1 MAASQAIATVVAVTG
16 HALARDAAGNT
27 RSLKPGDVL
36 LEGETVITSAGGRV
50 ELATLDGALLGI
62 GENQSVAM
70 NGELSAATRAHA
82 TEAQIA
88 DGSVEQILQ
97 ALEQGANL
105 DDVLEAP
112 AAGLS
117 GGDGGDGSS
126 FVRLLRVSEGVDPL
140 AFEFQPAVT
149 GNLEFTLPG
158 TAEDVTAGGGAAPLS
173 PPPAPSPVI
182 THVGNAAGNVDGVT
196 VTEGQPAVFT
206 VTLSH
211 ASAVA
216 EIFTLALADV
226 TATGGGVD
234 YVSALSNASFSN
246 GVTYDA
252 VSGTITV
259 PAGVSAF
266 TVTVLTVDDPLVEH
280 TESFSLT
287 VGGVTGTG
295 QILDNDKP
303 GIITVEPGGP
313 GVGDDAV
320 VEGNDLV
327 YTVTLSE
334 ATTQASTYDYS
345 VGGTATDG
353 ADYGVPVFSD
363 GVTYDPVTGT
373 ITVPAGVSSF
383 TVTYPTID
391 DTDVEPTETLLI
403 TIDGVTGTGQILDN
417 DLTDASE
424 VASVAEDTLL
434 EGNLLDNA
442 QTGGATLTV
451 VDFTVD
457 GGTHAAG
464 QSVVLAGV
472 GTLSIEANGDYSFM
486 PARDYSGPVPQVT
499 YTVSNGMNT
508 DTSTL
513 DITVT
518 PVADLPSVMINLLST
533 GQVVHAVD
541 ASNAL
546 SPSGM
551 TIAAYKD
558 GGAGT
563 VSIRSSGTPTG
574 FGVAGSASNGAGEE
588 IGNGESL
595 RVELDRPAE
604 SVSFQLAWL
613 ANAEY
618 AKYTVHYTDGTSD
631 VVIMNG
637 DSALGGRD
645 RVGDPI
651 VRTAPAGKLIEAVVF
666 STPSGTDPHVSNVN
680 DYLVHS
686 FSYTSAVQ
694 YALELQVEPTDVQYS
709 EEVVAVVVSAPLGA
723 ILSTGTHDGAGNW
736 TLPLV
741 SDGSYTVSIDPVT
754 KAVTIDGIVLSV
766 PTGVSVATGVS
777 VTATVVD
784 GGDTASGTAN
794 LVLGSSGAD
803 ELLSTSGNDI
813 FYGGLGADVFKWNL
827 GDQGSVASPAVDV
840 VKDFSLADGDA
851 LNLRDLLV
859 GENHGNLDDY
869 LSFSYD
875 SGSNTTV
882 LEVKSQGAAMSGADQ
897 VIRLE
902 GVNLLDG
909 FADSHQLV
917 QNLLAT
923 GKLITD

>member
-70 NGELSAATRAHA
+70 SGELSAATRAHA

-211 ASAVA
+211 ASGVA

-280 TESFSLT
+280 TESFTLT
-287 VGGVTGTG
+287 VG
-295 QILDNDKP
+295 
-303 GIITVEPGGP
+303 
-313 GVGDDAV
+313 
-320 VEGNDLV
+320 
-327 YTVTLSE
+327 
-334 ATTQASTYDYS
+334 
-345 VGGTATDG
+345 
-353 ADYGVPVFSD
+353 
-363 GVTYDPVTGT
+363 
-373 ITVPAGVSSF
+373 
-383 TVTYPTID
+383 
-391 DTDVEPTETLLI
+391 
-403 TIDGVTGTGQILDN
+403 GVTGTGQILDN

-424 VASVAEDTLL
+424 VVSVAEDTLL

-442 QTGGATLTV
+442 QTGGATLEV
-451 VDFTVD
+451 VDFTV
-457 GGTHAAG
+457 GGDTYAAG
-464 QSVVLAGV
+464 QGVVLAGV
-472 GTLSIEANGDYSFM
+472 GTLTIEANGDYSFM

-518 PVADLPSVMINLLST
+518 PVADLPSVMINLVST
-533 GQVVHAVD
+533 GQVVHAAD
-541 ASNAL
+541 SSNAL

-551 TIAAYKD
+551 SITAYKD

-563 VSIRSSGTPTG
+563 VSIKNTGTPTG
-574 FGVAGSASNGAGEE
+574 FGVAGSASNGAAEE

-613 ANAEY
+613 AGFEY

-637 DSALGGRD
+637 NSDFGGRD
-645 RVGDPI
+645 GIGLPI

-666 STPSGTDPHVSNVN
+666 ATPSGTDSNVSVQN
-680 DYLVHS
+680 DYLVHR
-686 FSYTSAVQ
+686 FSYISAQEHLVSVHV
-694 YALELQVEPTDVQYS
+694 APTDIQYS
-709 EEVVAVVVSAPLGA
+709 EDVVAVVVTAPMGVVLSA
-723 ILSTGTHDGAGNW
+723 GTHDGEGNW

-766 PTGVSVATGVS
+766 PTGVSVATGIS

-813 FYGGLGADVFKWNL
+813 FYGGLGADVFKWNF

>member
-70 NGELSAATRAHA
+70 SGELSAATRAHA

-88 DGSVEQILQ
+88 DGSVEQVLQ

-140 AFEFQPAVT
+140 QFEYAQAQAQQLGVEYQSTEFGDQPAELSEDEPTPVPQPQP
-149 GNLEFTLPG
+149 EPDPVIPVPPG
-158 TAEDVTAGGGAAPLS
+158 PPAVNTPPVAVNDSLTTDQDVALNFGGGTLLSNDSDADGDPLS
-173 PPPAPSPVI
+173 IVGVGAPGNGTLTDNGDGTYTYTPNAGFSGSDSFTYTISDGQGGTSTATVTVTVNPV
-182 THVGNAAGNVDGVT
+182 VVVADVSDVT
-196 VTEGQPAVFT
+196 VTEGDDAVFT
-206 VTLSH
+206 VTLSGSTVN
-211 ASAVA
+211 AQTFA
-216 EIFTLALADV
+216 LALADV
-226 TATGGGVD
+226 SAVGGGED
-234 YVSALSNASFSN
+234 YVSALTNASFSA

-252 VSGTITV
+252 VSGVITV
-259 PAGVSAF
+259 PV
-266 TVTVLTVDDPLVEH
+266 
-280 TESFSLT
+280 
-287 VGGVTGTG
+287 
-295 QILDNDKP
+295 
-303 GIITVEPGGP
+303 
-313 GVGDDAV
+313 
-320 VEGNDLV
+320 
-327 YTVTLSE
+327 
-334 ATTQASTYDYS
+334 
-345 VGGTATDG
+345 
-353 ADYGVPVFSD
+353 
-363 GVTYDPVTGT
+363 
-373 ITVPAGVSSF
+373 GVSSF
-383 TVTYPTID
+383 TVTVPTVND
-391 DTDVEPTETLLI
+391 SEVEPTETFTL
-403 TIDGVTGTGQILDN
+403 TVGGVAGTGTILDN
-417 DLTDASE
+417 DLTDANEAVSI
-424 VASVAEDTLL
+424 AEDTLL

-442 QTGGATLTV
+442 QTGAGTLTV

-464 QSVVLAGV
+464 QGVVLAGV
-472 GTLSIEANGDYSFM
+472 GTLTIEANGDYSFM

-518 PVADLPSVMINLLST
+518 PVADLPSVMINLVST
-533 GQVVHAVD
+533 GQVVHAAD
-541 ASNAL
+541 SSNAL

-551 TIAAYKD
+551 SITAYKD

-563 VSIRSSGTPTG
+563 VSIKNTGTPTG
-574 FGVAGSASNGAGEE
+574 FGVAGSASNGAAEE

-613 ANAEY
+613 AGFEY

-637 DSALGGRD
+637 NSDFGGRD
-645 RVGDPI
+645 GIGLPI

-666 STPSGTDPHVSNVN
+666 ATPSGTDSNVSVQN
-680 DYLVHS
+680 DYLVHR
-686 FSYTSAVQ
+686 FSYISAQEHLVSVHV
-694 YALELQVEPTDVQYS
+694 APTDIQYS
-709 EEVVAVVVSAPLGA
+709 EDVVAVVVTAPLGVV
-723 ILSTGTHDGAGNW
+723 LSAGTHDGAGNW

-741 SDGSYTVSIDPVT
+741 SDGTYTVSIDPVT

-813 FYGGLGADVFKWNL
+813 FYGGLGADVFKWNF

>member
-1 MAASQAIATVVAVTG
+1 MAASQAIATVVAVNG

-70 NGELSAATRAHA
+70 SGELSAATRAHA

-211 ASAVA
+211 ASGVA

-280 TESFSLT
+280 TESFTLT
-287 VGGVTGTG
+287 VG
-295 QILDNDKP
+295 
-303 GIITVEPGGP
+303 
-313 GVGDDAV
+313 
-320 VEGNDLV
+320 
-327 YTVTLSE
+327 
-334 ATTQASTYDYS
+334 
-345 VGGTATDG
+345 
-353 ADYGVPVFSD
+353 
-363 GVTYDPVTGT
+363 
-373 ITVPAGVSSF
+373 
-383 TVTYPTID
+383 
-391 DTDVEPTETLLI
+391 
-403 TIDGVTGTGQILDN
+403 GVTGTGQILDN

-424 VASVAEDTLL
+424 VVSVAEDTLL

-442 QTGGATLTV
+442 QTGGATLEV
-451 VDFTVD
+451 VDFTV
-457 GGTHAAG
+457 GGDTYAAG
-464 QSVVLAGV
+464 QGVVLAGV
-472 GTLSIEANGDYSFM
+472 GTLTIEANGDYSFM

-518 PVADLPSVMINLLST
+518 PVADLPSVMINLVSIVQAEHVADT
-533 GQVVHAVD
+533 
-541 ASNAL
+541 SNVL

-551 TIAAYKD
+551 TITAYKD
-558 GGAGT
+558 GAVGT
-563 VSIRSSGTPTG
+563 VSVKSSGSPTG
-574 FGVAGSASNGAGEE
+574 FGVTGNASDGSASE

-595 RVELDRPAE
+595 RVVLDSPAA

-613 ANAEY
+613 ASSEY
-618 AKYTVHYTDGTSD
+618 AKYIVHYDDGTSD
-631 VVIMNG
+631 VVIMSGNS
-637 DSALGGRD
+637 DLGGRD
-645 RVGDPI
+645 HVGDPI
-651 VRTAPAGKLIEAVVF
+651 VRTAPSGKLIAAVEF
-666 STPSGTDPHVSNVN
+666 TTPAPTDENYGNQN
-680 DYLVHS
+680 DYLVHR
-686 FSYTSAVQ
+686 FSYSTAVE

-709 EEVVAVVVSAPLGA
+709 EEVVAVVLTAPLGVV
-723 ILSTGTHDGAGNW
+723 LSAGTHDGAGNW

-741 SDGSYTVSIDPVT
+741 SDGTYTVSIDPVT

-766 PTGVSVATGVS
+766 PTGVSVATGIS

-813 FYGGLGADVFKWNL
+813 FYGGLGADVFKWNF